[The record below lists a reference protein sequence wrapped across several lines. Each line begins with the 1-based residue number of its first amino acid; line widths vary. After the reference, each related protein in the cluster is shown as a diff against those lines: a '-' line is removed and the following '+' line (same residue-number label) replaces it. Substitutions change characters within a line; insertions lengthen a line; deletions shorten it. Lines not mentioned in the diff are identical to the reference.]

1 MDRYLTAEVAG
12 PFVFGMVA
20 FVIIGMVDLVFTL
33 VDLFINN
40 GVPLLIVLKLLIFK
54 IPAILVLFFPMAV
67 LFTVL
72 IALIRLIKDS
82 ELTVLRAGGVAVER
96 IIAPVVVFSILISL
110 LSYLTNERVVPWANR
125 ISDGLL
131 KKIEIKKPSPDILAD
146 TFFKESDGRYFYIR
160 RIDTQTN
167 QMEHVVIYETGGNFP
182 RVITA
187 EKARWDGQTW
197 ALEQG
202 VIHKYSPEGLLA
214 YQGTFQKMTLHVEQA
229 LYNYYQSQK
238 SPMEMTTREL
248 KVKIQELK
256 KSGVE
261 SDSLKVAYH
270 MKFSMP
276 LACFIFAL
284 VGLALVL
291 LFITNPK
298 ELWGVIVAVLVALMS
313 VGFYFFIMATCR
325 SLARAGKLTP
335 FLGAWGPNILY
346 ALAALLILILVRK
359 RTA

>member
-1 MDRYLTAEVAG
+1 MDRYLTAEVTG
-12 PFVFGMVA
+12 PFVFGM
-20 FVIIGMVDLVFTL
+20 FGCVIIGMVDIVFTL

-54 IPAILVLFFPMAV
+54 IPAIMVLFFPMAV

-72 IALIRLIKDS
+72 ISLIRIIKDS
-82 ELTVLRAGGVAVER
+82 ELTVLRAGGIAVER
-96 IIAPVVVFSILISL
+96 VIAPIVFFSIMVSA
-110 LSYLTNERVVPWANR
+110 LSYITNEKVVPWANH

-167 QMEHVVIYETGGNFP
+167 VMEHVVIYETGGNFP

-187 EKARWDGQTW
+187 KQARWDGQTW
-197 ALEQG
+197 ALENG
-202 VIHKYSPEGLLA
+202 IIHKYSPDGLIS
-214 YQGTFQKMTLHVEQA
+214 YQGKFQKMIIHVEQA

-238 SPMEMTTREL
+238 TPMEMTT
-248 KVKIQELK
+248 QELK
-256 KSGVE
+256 AKIRTLKQSGIE

-270 MKFSMP
+270 LKYSMP
-276 LACFIFAL
+276 LSCFIFAL
-284 VGLALVL
+284 VGIALVL

-298 ELWGVIVAVLVALMS
+298 ELWGVVVAVIVALLS
-313 VGFYFFIMATCR
+313 VGFYFFVMATCR
-325 SLARAGKLTP
+325 SLARAGKIAPL
-335 FLGAWGPNILY
+335 LGAWGPNIFY
-346 ALAALLILILVRK
+346 AIVAILILILVRK
-359 RTA
+359 RNN